1 VSIFMSKFQ
10 KVFSLINTYIFYRH
24 RFNSFGLRSIIIP
37 GVRVHHPNQIAIGE
51 KCFLDTGVILDGY
64 SEAKRIG
71 IQIGDYFVARE
82 YAKIEAHK
90 GYIKI
95 GNNCFVGQNC
105 MIYGQGGL
113 EIGNN
118 VLIAVNTVIIP
129 SNHNFSDLATSI
141 KDQGETS
148 KGIFI
153 EDNVWIGAN
162 CTILD
167 GVRIGSG
174 SVIAAGSVVNR
185 DISPNALV
193 AGIPAKFIKCRAS
206 DDK

>member
-71 IQIGDYFVARE
+71 IQIGDYFVARD
-82 YAKIEAHK
+82 
-90 GYIKI
+90 
-95 GNNCFVGQNC
+95 C